1 MEYRE
6 RHPRLAFFG
15 RFSRRTLITIAA
27 IAGLLVIGRIL
38 LPGFLKQQIN
48 TRLQTIPGYT
58 GHVDSVGVQLW
69 HGGYSMEHLI
79 IQKKSG
85 KELEPFINTAD
96 IHFSLAYRQL
106 LHGRIVSDVIVDQ
119 AEINFVR
126 SASPEESQNLGKAPQ
141 AGGHAPAPDKRWQDV
156 VHDLF
161 PLDITH
167 LEFDDSRIHYVD
179 TVSQPRV
186 DLSVDHLQLSATG
199 LQNRPDPTGGP
210 LPARITLAGE
220 TIGRG
225 HLSLFMALEPLA
237 ETPHFQLHASVENLS
252 LPALNE
258 FLIAYAGVDVS
269 RGTFQLYTEV
279 NGVNGQYEGYFKPL
293 LTDLNFETKSDQ
305 HKNVLQRI
313 WKDLVAGTTK
323 ALQDSHQKQVA
334 TLIPFSGQFSKG
346 TSIQLWTTIGN
357 LFRNG
362 FIEAIRRGLE
372 GNAGIRGEKVKG
384 AVLPPDLSAA
394 NPSAPS
400 AASPTAPSAPEPSS
414 APSAAEAPSAAPS
427 TAAPSGG

>member
-15 RFSRRTLITIAA
+15 RFSRRTLLTIAV
-27 IAGLLVIGRIL
+27 IVGVLVIARIL
-38 LPGFLKQQIN
+38 LPGILKKQIN
-48 TRLQTIPGYT
+48 TRLGHIPGYT

-69 HGGYSMEHLI
+69 HGGYSMQHLLI
-79 IQKKSG
+79 EKKNG
-85 KELEPFINTAD
+85 KQLEPFINTAD

-126 SASPEESQNLGKAPQ
+126 SPSPEENQDLGKAPQ
-141 AGGHAPAPDKRWQDV
+141 ANGHAPAPDKRWQDV

-167 LEFDDSRIHYVD
+167 LEFNDSRIHYID

-186 DLSVDHLQLSATG
+186 DIAVDRLQLSATG
-199 LQNRPDPTGGP
+199 LQNRPDPEGGP
-210 LPARITLAGE
+210 LPARINLAGE

-225 HLSLFMALEPLA
+225 HLSAFMALEPLA

-258 FLIAYAGVDVS
+258 FLLAYVGVDVS
-269 RGTFQLYTEV
+269 QGTFQLYTEI
-279 NGVNGQYEGYFKPL
+279 NGVNGRYDGYFKPL
-293 LTDLNFETKSDQ
+293 LTNLNFQTKSDE
-305 HKNVLQRI
+305 HKNVLQRV

-323 ALQDSHQKQVA
+323 VLRDRNQKQVA
-334 TLIPFSGQFSKG
+334 TLIPFSGEFSKG
-346 TSIQLWTTIGN
+346 TNVQLWTTIGN

-372 GNAGIRGEKVKG
+372 GNAGIRGEKLKG
-384 AVLPPDLSAA
+384 ATLPPDLTANPAAPSAA
-394 NPSAPS
+394 APSAAGAPSAAPAPS
-400 AASPTAPSAPEPSS
+400 AAS
-414 APSAAEAPSAAPS
+414 AAAVPN
-427 TAAPSGG
+427 GG